1 MLNRQLQLLNMTEYS
16 HKKGRKV
23 VRRAGSAKAKAHFE
37 HADTDRQAVSDPR
50 QHSAV
55 RLLNILVPLTSKRR
69 I

>member
-1 MLNRQLQLLNMTEYS
+1 MTGYS

-23 VRRAGSAKAKAHFE
+23 ARRAGSAKAKAHFE
-37 HADTDRQAVSDPR
+37 QQAVSDPR

-55 RLLNILVPLTSKRR
+55 WLLNILVPLTSKRR